1 MIAEFT
7 PKGWLNERLVATLQR
22 EIQQSL
28 KGDCTALLISGSTL
42 RYRGPE
48 GLAALVAALESVQG
62 THPALPLWLCH
73 LAPTLLEAIQLA
85 AIGERWHIVPDRAT
99 ALAVLTI
106 QDQEMRYAA

>member
-7 PKGWLNERLVATLQR
+7 PKGWLNERLVATLQH

-28 KGDCTALLISGSTL
+28 QTDCTALLISGSAM
-42 RYRGPE
+42 RYHGPE
-48 GLAALVAALESVQG
+48 GMGALVAALASVQH

-73 LAPTLLEAIQLA
+73 LAPSLLEAIQLA
-85 AIGERWHIVPDRAT
+85 AIGEQWHIVPDRAT
-99 ALAVLTI
+99 ALAALTI